1 MAMPFDRPDSPS
13 RTWSAA
19 PIAAV
24 WGLIAVVVRVPF
36 VFRIE
41 GALDHDQSVVG
52 LMALDIAA
60 GRRFPLFFDGQRYM
74 GAVEAYVAAAFVRAF
89 GHAPGVVALAPLL
102 AFGVFAAGQYAV
114 WSRWRGRTTGHLAA
128 ALTVIGSPMLGLWG
142 LVPRG
147 GYVEFL
153 AWALPTLWAYREVA
167 RPGRADVSPA
177 RQAAWGFWLAL
188 GYFLNPLSW
197 TVYATIALDWV
208 LGRHG
213 ADLRRERGLSPRC
226 FDSRV
231 APFLWLT
238 AGVILVVAL
247 AAFCHVD
254 PHAGATGSPY
264 VALDGLRRGPGAL
277 ALGAVGVLGLLATM
291 AWWTRGPARL
301 YDRLKEQPWV
311 IAGVLAAWSPF
322 VAFAAL
328 VRAGVYSSA
337 PSLPVWI
344 GAPWKAGANTRT
356 AVRALGSLVG
366 CDPRALETVF
376 VGQGVLPPEPGLPA
390 LANALI
396 GMSPLVVITA
406 IALIAAAVWCDR
418 DRASWADFF
427 SFRRDD
433 VAPPCPLSLGF
444 LAVTVGLYLLQGTSP
459 NASSVRYLVPAWVVL
474 PGLIACGLCAI
485 PRRIAVP
492 AGAFLLATWGVA
504 QGLVWTDLG
513 RPTPTPPLA
522 AELSRRDVRAIVAPT
537 PVALM
542 VANLSHGNVGA
553 LEYQSIWPRLGDRYR
568 TRFSTGRPVVCV
580 ADRRFPWA
588 IRGEGGWAPGQDF
601 GRHLR
606 GLAARHPGRVRPAW
620 TVGPFEIWEAD
631 LPLADVLAPEPDEG
645 SLDPGPALTST
656 SR

>member
-1 MAMPFDRPDSPS
+1 MAMPLVRPNLPP
-13 RTWSAA
+13 RTWSDV

-24 WGLIAVVVRVPF
+24 WGLTAVVVRLPL

-89 GHAPGVVALAPLL
+89 GHAPEVVALAPLL
-102 AFGVFAAGQYAV
+102 AFGAFAAGQYAV
-114 WSRWRGRTTGHLAA
+114 WSRWRGRPTGHLAA

-167 RPGRADVSPA
+167 RPGRAVASPLH
-177 RQAAWGFWLAL
+177 QAAWGFWLAL

-197 TVYATIALDWV
+197 TVYATIALDWT

-213 ADLRRERGLSPRC
+213 ADLRRERALSPQFPDGRAA
-226 FDSRV
+226 S
-231 APFLWLT
+231 FLWLA
-238 AGVILVVAL
+238 AGLTLVVAL

-254 PHAGATGSPY
+254 PHAGETGSPY
-264 VALDGLRRGPGAL
+264 VVLGGLCRGPW
-277 ALGAVGVLGLLATM
+277 ALGLGAAGVLCLLAAV
-291 AWWTRGPARL
+291 AWWTRGPVRL
-301 YDRLKEQPWV
+301 YERLKEQPWV
-311 IAGVLAAWSPF
+311 VAGVLAAWSPF

-328 VRAGVYSSA
+328 VRAGVYPPA

-344 GAPWKAGANTRT
+344 GAPWKAGANVRT
-356 AVRALGSLVG
+356 AVRALGVLVG

-376 VGQGVLPPEPGLPA
+376 VGQGVLPPEPLLPTVVEI
-390 LANALI
+390 LI
-396 GMSPLVVITA
+396 GISPVVVITA
-406 IALIAAAVWCDR
+406 FALIVAAVWRDQ
-418 DRASWADFF
+418 DRAYWADGF
-427 SFRRDD
+427 SLRRDD
-433 VAPPCPLSLGF
+433 VAPPLALALGF
-444 LAVTVGLYLLQGTSP
+444 LVVTFGLYLLQGTSP

-474 PGLIACGLCAI
+474 PGLIACGLRAI
-485 PRRIAVP
+485 PRRVAVP
-492 AGAFLLATWGVA
+492 AGAFLLATWGIA
-504 QGLVWTDLG
+504 HGLVWTDLG
-513 RPTPTPPLA
+513 RPTPTPTLA
-522 AELSRRDVRAIVAPT
+522 AELTRRGVRAIVAPT

-568 TRFSTGRPVVCV
+568 ARFSPGRPVVCV
-580 ADRRFPWA
+580 ADRRFPWS

-606 GLAARHPGRVRPAW
+606 NLAARHPGRVRPAW
-620 TVGPFEIWEAD
+620 TVGPFEVWEAD
-631 LPLADVLAPEPDEG
+631 LPLDDLLASEPDGGPLE
-645 SLDPGPALTST
+645 PKPALTSA